1 VRNRCFPDHNI
12 GSRNWSHRMAGTLR
26 RISIRDELFP
36 GRPKGSGRARA
47 VERSTASSV
56 PHAGS
61 WPVASETFDTEG
73 PFDEHG
79 RILVTSEALARVTR
93 SI

>member
-1 VRNRCFPDHNI
+1 
-12 GSRNWSHRMAGTLR
+12 MAGTLR

-61 WPVASETFDTEG
+61 WPVASETFD
-73 PFDEHG
+73 G
-79 RILVTSEALARVTR
+79 RSMNMAGYLLRLKR
-93 SI
+93 SRG